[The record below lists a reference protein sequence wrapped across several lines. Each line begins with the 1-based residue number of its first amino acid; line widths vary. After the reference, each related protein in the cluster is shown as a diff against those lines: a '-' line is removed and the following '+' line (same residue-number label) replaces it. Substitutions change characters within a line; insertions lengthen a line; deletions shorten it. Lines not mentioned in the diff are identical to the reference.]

1 MVLPLW
7 QVVNTTQRVDIAWAQ
22 GTCAVYSTFITGDS
36 FGATQANGI
45 QTTLGQTNMITTC
58 VDDDSADA
66 ATMQSTTDPY
76 PADTVSLST
85 TLQGELRRLR
95 YVLKKLTGW
104 SQWYTHS
111 EVFVFPNAGRF
122 SSVGPFAFGGATST
136 LYQLGLLGTFDPSAT
151 AGAALSVGTT
161 LTLASGEDA
170 YGIRVA
176 PTFTEFSS
184 GVHALLA
191 GIHVAPTITAGAATA
206 TTVAGISVATFAA
219 ATGTTNAA
227 GVYIS
232 AAPTAATNNYALW
245 VASGQSRLED
255 IILAAS
261 TTGPRIA
268 GAATV
273 LQLSGGTTAI
283 TFTSQSG
290 VSELMRLT
298 DGGILE
304 LGTTE
309 GTAAQGGDMV
319 FAAARGVRG
328 VTAATTAPMIDI
340 NSGGT
345 DYMVNIGG
353 GYAGITPPN
362 IQGLAA
368 ASFPAG
374 SAGNN
379 GRIGLDT
386 TNNRFIFYI
395 GSARY
400 YVTGTSF

>member
-1 MVLPLW
+1 MNIVTR
-7 QVVNTTQRVDIAWAQ
+7 VVVCLAVAFAAVVAGSPKTAQAQ
-22 GTCAVYSTFITGDS
+22 GTCAIYKTYVTGDTFAAS
-36 FGATQANGI
+36 DINSI
-45 QTTLGQTNMITTC
+45 QTTLAGTNAITTC

-76 PADTVSLST
+76 PADTISLST

-245 VASGQSRLED
+245 VDAGLTRLDGAITGDGTRLQFTASD
-255 IILAAS
+255 
-261 TTGPRIA
+261 
-268 GAATV
+268 
-273 LQLSGGTTAI
+273 GTT
-283 TFTSQSG
+283 
-290 VSELMRLT
+290 ERMRLT
-298 DGGILE
+298 DGGILA
-304 LGTTE
+304 LGTTMTTSAGAGDLVINTGRFLRFANNA
-309 GTAAQGGDMV
+309 GTDTLAAWQSDVNDGIIAGALRYRFDN
-319 FAAARGVRG
+319 
-328 VTAATTAPMIDI
+328 ATTTRLHIPSMTNA
-340 NSGGT
+340 
-345 DYMVNIGG
+345 
-353 GYAGITPPN
+353 
-362 IQGLAA
+362 QL
-368 ASFPAG
+368 PAG
-374 SAGNN
+374 AGAENATVA
-379 GRIGLDT
+379 LDT
-386 TNNRFIFYI
+386 TNNRLVFYV
-395 GSARY
+395 GGARY
-400 YVTGTSF
+400 YLTGTSF